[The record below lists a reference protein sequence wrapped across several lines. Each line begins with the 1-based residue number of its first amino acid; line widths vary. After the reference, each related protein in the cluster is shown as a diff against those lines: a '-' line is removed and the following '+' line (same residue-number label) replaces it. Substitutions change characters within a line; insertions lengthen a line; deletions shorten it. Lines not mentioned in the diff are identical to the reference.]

1 MVIGARTAGL
11 PLLLLPPL
19 LLAACAAPTAT
30 TQYGS
35 GSKQSAAAAGLTVK
49 PINWSG
55 IFSCTAHIDGKLP
68 AITWKRIPFR
78 QEGDSLTGLYIFT
91 DSFKHRDSV
100 LFSGTLTAGSVRVT
114 VTAVRANG
122 SSNFTAEMSGSPAS
136 MTGQMLSGMS
146 PRPVRSCTLAL
157 AAS

>member
-1 MVIGARTAGL
+1 MIGARKASL
-11 PLLLLPPL
+11 ALLLLPPL
-19 LLAACAAPTAT
+19 VLSACAAPPAANH
-30 TQYGS
+30 YGS
-35 GSKQSAAAAGLTVK
+35 GSKQSAAAQNLTVR
-49 PINWSG
+49 PVNWNG
-55 IFSCTAHIDGKLP
+55 IFSCTAHIEGKLP

-100 LFSGTLTAGSVRVT
+100 LFSGTLTGESARVS

>member
-1 MVIGARTAGL
+1 MIGARQVSL
-11 PLLLLPPL
+11 PLLLLPVL
-19 LLAACAAPTAT
+19 LLAACAAPPPANH
-30 TQYGS
+30 YGS
-35 GSKQSAAAAGLTVK
+35 GSKQGAAAQNLTVK
-49 PINWSG
+49 PVNWSG

-100 LFSGTLTAGSVRVT
+100 LFSGTLTGGSARVS